1 MTYFDE
7 LRDASL
13 GGVPFEAFSL
23 SDGGGRRGTVNEY
36 PNSEEATF
44 NDRGKKTKPFKLRIS
59 IFGEDVLQQH
69 QSLKKVLDKKGQQL
83 LIHPT
88 DGEMQVTCTDWQRDV
103 RSSTGERINYNAE
116 FFRVPGV
123 TTGVKV
129 LQKPETLAATK
140 KASLLD
146 KVRSVFTAGYNTIG
160 EAQFVV
166 DSAINDFTSMTNTI
180 SQFLAAPVG
189 VISSFTNA
197 LETIITTPET
207 LINETQQLIATAIR
221 AASIDAFGS
230 STQNGTGLRSRTTA
244 SGNAFTNARDLQ
256 TFATGWQD
264 LPTDTNTQITA
275 RNNSRAIE
283 IAVRASAAEVEVDLH
298 LGQEG
303 ATLYQSQEEANQ
315 ATRSVLSHLTEI
327 KSESADL
334 ATETTELMVATATAA
349 NALYGLLAQVREITV
364 QNDTDTIVL
373 SYELYDELE
382 REEEIRINNELTDTF
397 VPRGTTLR
405 VLEK

>member
-1 MTYFDE
+1 MSYFDE
-7 LRDASL
+7 LRDGAFRDL
-13 GGVPFEAFSL
+13 PFEGFSV
-23 SDGGGRRGTVNEY
+23 SDGGGRRGTVNEF
-36 PNSEEATF
+36 PNSEDATF
-44 NDRGKKTKPFKLRIS
+44 NDRGRKTKPFKLRIS
-59 IFGEDVLQQH
+59 LFGDDVLKQGQAFD
-69 QSLKKVLDKKGQQL
+69 KALDKAGQGL

-88 DGEMQVTCTDWQRDV
+88 RGEMQVICTDWERV
-103 RSSTGERINYNAE
+103 STSSTGERLNYNAE

-129 LQKPETLAATK
+129 LEKPETLAETK
-140 KASLLD
+140 KANLLD
-146 KVRSVFTAGYNTIG
+146 QVRTVFTAGYNTIG

-180 SQFLAAPVG
+180 SQFLAAPAG

-197 LETIITTPET
+197 LETIINTPET
-207 LINETQQLIATAIR
+207 LINETQQLIAATIR
-221 AASIDAFGS
+221 AASIDAFSS

-244 SGNAFTNARDLQ
+244 AGNAFTNARDLE

-275 RNNSRAIE
+275 RNNSQAIE
-283 IAVRASAAEVEVDLH
+283 LAVRASAAEVEVDLH

-303 ATLYQSQEEANQ
+303 ATLYQSQDQANQ

-327 KSESADL
+327 KSQSADL
-334 ATETTELMVATATAA
+334 SNETTELMVATATAA

-364 QNDTDTIVL
+364 ENDTDTIVL
-373 SYELYDELE
+373 SYELYDDLE
-382 REEEIRINNELTDTF
+382 REEEIRIGNELTDTF
-397 VPRGTTLR
+397 VPRGATLR